1 MKSNNL
7 IKKWPQK
14 LNRHFFFQRRQMN
27 SQQVHE
33 KVLNISKS
41 SEKYK
46 SRPWRVNTSYLL
58 ECCCLVTKLC
68 PALCDSM
75 DCRPP
80 GSSVHGISQ
89 ARILK
94 WVAISF
100 SREFSQPM
108 DWIYATTKNKIMKT
122 AVKCFFFN
130 SRKYLYSS
138 IYPETSITLV
148 AQW

>member
-14 LNRHFFFQRRQMN
+14 LNGHFFFQRRQMN

-89 ARILK
+89 ARILE
-94 WVAISF
+94 WVAISI
-100 SREFSQPM
+100 SRGSSQPRGWTHISCIGK
-108 DWIYATTKNKIMKT
+108 WILYCWAT
-122 AVKCFFFN
+122 
-130 SRKYLYSS
+130 R
-138 IYPETSITLV
+138 ETHLLEYHY
-148 AQW
+148 Q